1 MRKRK
6 DYELPLNIR
15 ATMLRALGDE
25 VTPPPL
31 QTNEELEAA
40 AEALLEELKAAKK
53 ELDDADN

>member
-40 AEALLEELKAAKK
+40 EALLEELKAAKK